1 MNIVMLT
8 GRLTKE
14 PQTSFTPSGMCIAKF
29 TLAVDRKKDETD
41 FIRITAFDKTAEF
54 VGRYITKGR
63 QIAIQGRIQT
73 GSYEGKNGTVFTT
86 DIIADRVEPLGK
98 QTDTE
103 PRAEAPRTEAPRAD
117 APHFSDIDDDL
128 PF

>member
-1 MNIVMLT
+1 MNNVILI

-73 GSYEGKNGTVFTT
+73 GSYEGKNGTVYTT

-98 QTDTE
+98 QDETE
-103 PRAEAPRTEAPRAD
+103 PPKVRRNPETT
-117 APHFSDIDDDL
+117 FSYIEDDN

>member
-1 MNIVMLT
+1 MNNVILI

-63 QIAIQGRIQT
+63 QIAIHGRIQT
-73 GSYEGKNGTVFTT
+73 GSYEGKNGTVYTT

-98 QTDTE
+98 QNEVE
-103 PRAEAPRTEAPRAD
+103 PPKVRRNPETT
-117 APHFSDIDDDL
+117 FSEIEDDL
-128 PF
+128 SF